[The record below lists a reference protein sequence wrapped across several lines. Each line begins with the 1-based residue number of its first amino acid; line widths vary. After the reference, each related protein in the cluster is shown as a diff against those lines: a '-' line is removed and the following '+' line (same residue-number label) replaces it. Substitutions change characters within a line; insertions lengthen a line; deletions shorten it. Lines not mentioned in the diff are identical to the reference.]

1 MALFDLQD
9 VSARYNGRV
18 VLDKISLR
26 IAEGERVA
34 LVGRSGAGK
43 STLLRLAAGIA
54 QRHGQGERQGTVRLA
69 IDGGIHDASAG
80 DLVHFPPGA
89 VHEIEVAGDET
100 AEFLLSRGPSRQ
112 NPNEDVVVPDGA
124 AARSVLGNK

>member
-1 MALFDLQD
+1 MPVYPDFGHKGEGGISYTTA
-9 VSARYNGRV
+9 SA
-18 VLDKISLR
+18 
-26 IAEGERVA
+26 EW
-34 LVGRSGAGK
+34 
-43 STLLRLAAGIA
+43 
-54 QRHGQGERQGTVRLA
+54 RHGQNMSIGYLKMEPGTSSTPHSHADEQFIYILKGTVRLA

-89 VHEIEVAGDET
+89 VHEIEVAGGET

-112 NPNEDVVVPDGA
+112 NPNEDVIVPDGA